1 MKVDGSIGFA
11 TGSIAEAARRVERL
25 GYDGAW
31 SAETSHDPF
40 LPLGI
45 AAEATEHVQL
55 GTSIAV
61 AFARNPMT
69 LAVVAHDLQVL
80 SQGRFMLGL
89 GSQIKPHITKRYSMP
104 WSRPAARMRELILAI
119 RAIWAT
125 WDTGV
130 PLAFRGEFYTHTLMT
145 PMFDPGTNPYGD
157 PAIFLAAVGQR
168 MTEVA
173 GEVADGLLVH
183 AFTTERYL
191 REVTVP
197 ALERGAAKAGKTRS
211 DLQISYPGFV
221 VTGRDEQEM
230 QSAADRVRGQI
241 AFYAS
246 TPAYRPVLEL
256 HGWGDLQSE
265 LHALTRRGAWDAMGA
280 LIDDEVLDAFAVVA
294 PIDAVPGKIL
304 ERYGAVVDR
313 FGFYAPYPM
322 GDDEWREL
330 LAGFRS
336 PR

>member
-1 MKVDGSIGFA
+1 M
-11 TGSIAEAARRVERL
+11 L
-25 GYDGAW
+25 
-31 SAETSHDPF
+31 
-40 LPLGI
+40 
-45 AAEATEHVQL
+45 
-55 GTSIAV
+55 
-61 AFARNPMT
+61 
-69 LAVVAHDLQVL
+69 AHDLQVL
-80 SQGRFMLGL
+80 SKGRFMLGL

-104 WSRPAARMRELILAI
+104 WSHPAPRMRELILAI

-145 PMFDPGTNPYGD
+145 PMFEPGANPYGD

-197 ALERGAAKAGKTRS
+197 ALERGAAKVNKTRS

-221 VTGRDEQEM
+221 VTGRTEEELGQ
-230 QSAADRVRGQI
+230 AADRVRSQI

-265 LHALTRRGAWDAMGA
+265 LHALTRRGMWDSMGA
-280 LIDDEVLDAFAVVA
+280 LIDDEVLETFAVVA
-294 PIDAVPGKIL
+294 PLEEVPAKVL
-304 ERYGAVVDR
+304 ERYGSVVDR
-313 FGFYAPYPM
+313 FGFYTPYPI
-322 GDDEWREL
+322 GDEQWREL
-330 LAGFRS
+330 LASFARS
-336 PR
+336 PGPNG